1 MIGGGIELAILLAL
15 LVVWWRERSGLRA
28 FARDLAPRSQDAA
41 QPRRAAAS
49 HLPPALREQ
58 GLLLERGLRTPGNVD
73 DVVRSA
79 LQGLAAAP
87 LRAPVALSLV
97 SDGALVLLALGP
109 LVLALCASALG
120 LVELRAAGE
129 GPQRYVQAL
138 ESLQEVL
145 APLRPG
151 FTSSALLSAGVALL
165 WSIRSWLLRP
175 EAREARAVAAFLR
188 AAEASGRTLVAPT
201 SARLASAMA
210 PRADVG
216 LAIIAAAV
224 FMLSAALAFGV
235 LGFATEIRRANSASL
250 SFQWPKDAVATT
262 DVTVAMPA
270 GAAGTPLPKGPT
282 LVASLVGVELNAIRI
297 IELEDGEIPG
307 DFKGNAIKVAE
318 VAESFRDGGA
328 HPPIRVLAHRA
339 LRAKTVIQILEYLR
353 EEYGAD
359 RFAPIVERHLSDHA
373 QPTHAAFHL
382 SLSTTDGPL
391 AAKLH
396 VDTDTVSITFGGGVV
411 QRVALSDRSWAS
423 ALRTSV
429 QGSSGVRD
437 GSGRAPL
444 KLATAIDLGEEV
456 TWGMLLQVLA
466 AADGVCPS
474 TDDCGLPGVGLSFQ
488 VAKNPQPE

>member
-1 MIGGGIELAILLAL
+1 MIGGGIELAILLTL
-15 LVVWWRERSGLRA
+15 LFAWWRERSGLRA
-28 FARDLAPRSQDAA
+28 FARDLAPRPQDAA

-73 DVVRSA
+73 EVLRSA
-79 LQGLAAAP
+79 LQGLATAP
-87 LRAPVALSLV
+87 LRAPLARSLV

-109 LVLALCASALG
+109 LALALCASAQG
-120 LVELRAAGE
+120 LIELRATGE
-129 GPQRYVQAL
+129 GPRLYVRAL

-151 FTSSALLSAGVALL
+151 FASSALLSAGVAVL
-165 WSIRSWLLRP
+165 WSVRSWLLRP
-175 EAREARAVAAFLR
+175 EAREARAVGAFLR

-201 SARLASAMA
+201 SARLANAMA

-216 LAIIAAAV
+216 LAVIAAAIFV
-224 FMLSAALAFGV
+224 LSSAMAFGV
-235 LGFATEIRRANSASL
+235 LGFATEIRRANSGSL
-250 SFQWPKDAVATT
+250 SFLWPEDAVATT
-262 DVTVAMPA
+262 DLTVAVPA

-282 LVASLVGVELNAIRI
+282 LVAGMVGVELNTVRI

-318 VAESFRDGGA
+318 VAESFRDGGTR
-328 HPPIRVLAHRA
+328 PPIRVLAHRE
-339 LRAKTVIQILEYLR
+339 LRAKTVLQIVEYLR
-353 EEYGAD
+353 DEYGAD
-359 RFAPIVERHLSDHA
+359 QFAPIVERDLSGHA
-373 QPTHAAFHL
+373 QPTHAALHL
-382 SLSTTDGPL
+382 SLSTADGPL

-396 VDTDTVSITFGGGVV
+396 VDVDTVSITFDGGVV

-437 GSGRAPL
+437 ASGRAPL
-444 KLATAIDLGEEV
+444 KLATAIELGDEV
-456 TWGMLLQVLA
+456 TWGTLLRVLA

-474 TDDCGLPGVGLSFQ
+474 ADDCGLPGVGLSFQ
-488 VAKNPQPE
+488 LAKNPQPD